1 MASFTDQIQT
11 FNPYV
16 SKAPLIEAMVTVGT
30 QKQQQYDQGV
40 QKIQGYIDNIAGM
53 DVVNDADKQY
63 LQSKLNQLGS
73 NLKTVAAGD
82 FSNQQLVNSV
92 GGMATQVIKDP
103 LVQNAV
109 SSTAWYRKQ
118 LAEMEKAI
126 AEGKSSQA
134 NIKDFTDKANIW
146 LSGKTPGSVFRDRY
160 TPYKDLNSKALEAI
174 KALHPKLQSLDVP
187 FVIKN
192 GKITRE
198 VADAIQ
204 RLEIK
209 GIDEGA
215 IETAIAAVM
224 TPDDYN
230 QMSIDANY
238 KFSTQEV

>member
-16 SKAPLIEAMVTVGT
+16 SKAPLIEAMVTVGN
-30 QKQQQYDQGV
+30 QKQQQYNQGV
-40 QKIQGYIDNIAGM
+40 QKIQGYIDNVAGM
-53 DVVNDADKQY
+53 DVANESDKKY
-63 LQSKLNQLGS
+63 LQSKLNELGS

-92 GGMATQVIKDP
+92 GGMATQVVKDP

-134 NIKDFTDKANIW
+134 NIKDFTDKANVW
-146 LSGKTPGSVFRDRY
+146 LSGTQPGSVFRDRY
-160 TPYKDLNSKALEAI
+160 TPYRDLNTKALEAI

-192 GKITRE
+192 GKITRNGFFLYRKE
-198 VADAIQ
+198 KAS
-204 RLEIK
+204 R
-209 GIDEGA
+209 
-215 IETAIAAVM
+215 
-224 TPDDYN
+224 
-230 QMSIDANY
+230 
-238 KFSTQEV
+238 